1 MNRIIWGVFFLITI
15 VLGCKHEPDAIIVG
29 SNNNNNG
36 GGNNGNTKPCDSNIV
51 YFERDI
57 LPILNSNCAMSGCHD
72 PGTAEE
78 GVILNNYQN
87 IIRTGKVVP
96 YNTSSS
102 DLYEVITETRLDK
115 LMPPPPKSKLSP
127 TQIALI
133 AKWINQGAQNL
144 YCDNGTCDTTNITYS
159 GKVVNIIKNN
169 CSGCHNATLASG
181 GINVDN
187 YQGLSVIAANGK
199 LVGSIEGLQGFIAM
213 PQGRKL
219 DSCSIKQ
226 IKIWVNKGYP
236 NN

>member
-1 MNRIIWGVFFLITI
+1 VKKFLISLAFLSLI
-15 VLGCKHEPDAIIVG
+15 LQSCKHQPDELVNG
-29 SNNNNNG
+29 SNTNNNG
-36 GGNNGNTKPCDSNIV
+36 GNTGNTKPCDSNIV

-72 PGTAEE
+72 PGTAVE
-78 GVILNNYQN
+78 GVILNTYQN
-87 IIRTGKVVP
+87 IMRTGRVVP
-96 YNTSSS
+96 YNTSGS
-102 DLYEVITETRLDK
+102 DLYDVITETRLDK
-115 LMPPPPKSKLSP
+115 VMPPPPKSKLSP

-144 YCDNGTCDTTNITYS
+144 YCDS
-159 GKVVNIIKNN
+159 
-169 CSGCHNATLASG
+169 SGCHNATLASG

-187 YQGLSVIAANGK
+187 YQGLSAIAANGK

-226 IKIWVNKGYP
+226 IKIWVNKGFP